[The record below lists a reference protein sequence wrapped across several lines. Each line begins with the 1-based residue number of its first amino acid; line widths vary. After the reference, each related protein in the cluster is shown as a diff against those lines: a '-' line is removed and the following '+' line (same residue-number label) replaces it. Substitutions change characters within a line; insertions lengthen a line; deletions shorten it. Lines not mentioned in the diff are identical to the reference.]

1 MKYKMMTAKEA
12 IDYLVETKDK
22 SFDFT
27 FDDYEMFGEY
37 IESGEYEEPS
47 GWYGVKIIDIFN
59 ENPYGFFVMGYWG
72 GGSTEGY
79 DIYGNVGD
87 ADNIEEVKEFMARK
101 LQAYMNIWC
110 DCDAICT
117 RICVEIK
124 ED

>member
-1 MKYKMMTAKEA
+1 MNKMYKMMTAKEA

-27 FDDYEMFGEY
+27 FDRIDLDPDVEVG
-37 IESGEYEEPS
+37 

-59 ENPYGFFVMGYWG
+59 EHPYGYFVMGYWG

-79 DIYGNVGD
+79 DIYGNVD
-87 ADNIEEVKEFMARK
+87 NADNIKEVKEFMARK

-110 DCDAICT
+110 DYNAVCE

>member
-1 MKYKMMTAKEA
+1 MNKMYKMMTAKEA

-27 FDDYEMFGEY
+27 FDRIDLDPDVEVG
-37 IESGEYEEPS
+37 

-59 ENPYGFFVMGYWG
+59 EHPYGYFVMGYWG

-79 DIYGNVGD
+79 DIYGLVDD
-87 ADNIEEVKEFMARK
+87 ADDIMVVKKFMTKK
-101 LQAYMNIWC
+101 LQAFMNQWC
-110 DCDAICT
+110 DWSRVGDVCEK
-117 RICVEIK
+117 ICVEIK